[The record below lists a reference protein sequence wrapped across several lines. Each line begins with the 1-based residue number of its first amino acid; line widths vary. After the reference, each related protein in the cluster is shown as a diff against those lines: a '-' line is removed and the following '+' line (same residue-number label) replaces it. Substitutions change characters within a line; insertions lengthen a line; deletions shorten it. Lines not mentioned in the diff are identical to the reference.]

1 MNQINVVLIDDEI
14 NNLDLLDHFITKYC
28 PQLNIVGKASTRKE
42 GVILVNDLK
51 PQLLFLDIMLDEGT
65 GFDLLEEVTFTQT
78 KVIFVTAFDEFAI
91 KAFRFNAVDY
101 ILKPIEIDELVLA
114 VNKATEA
121 IGSNRFTETNQIQ
134 NLYKTVTNNKL
145 PINLIAIPS
154 TDRIDFVKVDTII
167 YIKSE
172 GRYSIFNL
180 QDNKQIVATKNLGE
194 YETMLDANTFFRIH
208 NSYLI
213 NLTKV
218 TSINKAGGNYCVM
231 ENSEQLPIAKRRQDQ
246 LHRFLKI
253 K

>member
-1 MNQINVVLIDDEI
+1 MTKVNAIIVDDEV
-14 NNLDLLDHFITKYC
+14 NNVDLLVHFLTQYC
-28 PQLNIVGKASTRKE
+28 PDINIIGKATTKSE
-42 GVILVNDLK
+42 GVSLVNELK
-51 PQLLFLDIMLDEGT
+51 PELLFLDIMLDQGT
-65 GFDLLEEVTFTQT
+65 GFDLLEEVTFNET
-78 KVIFVTAFDEFAI
+78 KIIFVTAFDEFAI
-91 KAFRFNAVDY
+91 KAFKYNAVDY
-101 ILKPIEIDELVLA
+101 ILKPIEIDQLIKA
-114 VNKATEA
+114 VEKACLD
-121 IGSNRFTETNQIQ
+121 ISHHKFTERHQVQ
-134 NLYKTVTNNKL
+134 NLYRTVTNNNL
-145 PINLIAIPS
+145 PLNLIAIPS
-154 TDRIDFVKVDTII
+154 KDKIDFVKIEDII

-180 QDNKQIVATKNLGE
+180 KGNKQIVATKNLGE

-218 TSINKAGGNYCVM
+218 LSINKSGGNYCVM

>member
-1 MNQINVVLIDDEI
+1 MNQVTAIIIDDET
-14 NNLDLLDHFITKYC
+14 NNLDLLVHFINQYC
-28 PQLNIVGKASTRKE
+28 PQVKVVGKAITKDD
-42 GVILVNDLK
+42 GVALINKLQ

-65 GFDLLEEVTFTQT
+65 GFDLLEEVTFTET

-91 KAFRFNAVDY
+91 KAFKYNAVDY
-101 ILKPIEIDELVLA
+101 LLKPIEIDQLIVA
-114 VNKATEA
+114 VNKACDAVANNKFTEA
-121 IGSNRFTETNQIQ
+121 QQIQ

-154 TDRIDFVKVDTII
+154 TEKIDFVKVDDII

-180 QDNKQIVATKNLGE
+180 TENRQIVATKNLGE
-194 YETMLDANTFFRIH
+194 YETMLDGNSFFRIH

-218 TSINKAGGNYCVM
+218 RSINKAGGNYCVM
-231 ENSEQLPIAKRRQDQ
+231 ENSEQLPIAKRRQDR

>member
-1 MNQINVVLIDDEI
+1 MNKVTAIVIDDEI
-14 NNLDLLDHFITKYC
+14 NNLDLLVHFINQYC
-28 PQLNIVGKASTRKE
+28 PQLNIIGKAITKNE
-42 GVILVNDLK
+42 GVALINKLK

-65 GFDLLEEVTFTQT
+65 GFDLLEEATFTET

-91 KAFRFNAVDY
+91 KAFKYNAVDY
-101 ILKPIEIDELVLA
+101 LLKPIEIDELIVA
-114 VNKATEA
+114 VNKACLAIANNKFTEA
-121 IGSNRFTETNQIQ
+121 QQIQ
-134 NLYKTVTNNKL
+134 NLYRTVTNNNL

-154 TDRIDFVKVDTII
+154 TEKIDFVKVDDII

-180 QDNKQIVATKNLGE
+180 TNNKQIVATKNLGE

-231 ENSEQLPIAKRRQDQ
+231 ENSEQLPIAKRRQDR